1 MSISTAVLAP
11 TRHIWERYTAIYNE
25 TTTKERVYV
34 GTSTSGSSTSGQSDV
49 YNSSRWNYSYGGYS
63 PYGAV
68 SYVGEWYIYAQNSY
82 TYDQD
87 TGVFTLTDPQKIS
100 VTSLKSKQYRWFM
113 AEGTS
118 GNKIYDNNSHSLPAD
133 VAAKYDV
140 SYISYEKEAPTTGRT
155 LGVYKK
161 TTTSSGRTVYKPVK
175 DSSGKKVEVEIL
187 DDTAYVKNGVYE
199 STGTEAKNMTVGIV
213 NKDVGPGDVQGE
225 NLVWK
230 EKNYT
235 YTNTVTTVIPGVTY
249 NYAVS
254 DGYIVVSSSSN
265 SRSTATFSAITG
277 SVAKTGS
284 ATYVTNSDRNKY
296 PDNGAKSGHWYV
308 YKASDNID
316 PLGITVLDVDGNQ
329 IFVAGDPV
337 RLQGIESTA
346 QTLNNYGASIK
357 YNFWYSIDGAK
368 NWTKIIQTTSLL
380 VDANTPDQGV
390 DYIYVAGIS
399 IEDGLGYV
407 GEIVTSSNISVLENR
422 PPFISDVDRDLGEIT
437 DYDDKPVIYYT
448 VWDEDVIEVTDEETG
463 EVTEEPMDI
472 VTVEEYI
479 DDFPT
484 YTYSFKGEIES
495 IFRFED
501 YYWLSCLNGQH
512 EMRIVAT
519 DSAGN
524 VTVRKF
530 TFTKNVSRIT
540 AQFAEPFE
548 NIEPIYLACENMIA
562 ELPTGAE
569 LLVEVCNNG
578 FDEHPNWQNVTTQ
591 VRNGTNIYIRN
602 GVCTAGKW
610 GYNIR
615 FTIDRG
621 EAESLVYLKSCTGTF
636 KGRDSDA
643 KVLYTG
649 GDI

>member
-1 MSISTAVLAP
+1 MSISAAVLAP

-34 GTSTSGSSTSGQSDV
+34 GESTTGSTSSGQSYA
-49 YNSSRWNYSYGGYS
+49 YNPDRWSYSYAGYGT
-63 PYGAV
+63 YGAK
-68 SYVGEWYIYAQNSY
+68 SYVGEWYIYASNSY

-100 VTSLKSKQYRWFM
+100 VTQLKSKQYRWFM
-113 AEGTS
+113 ANGTS
-118 GNKIYDNNSHSLPAD
+118 GDKIYDNNSHSLPSD
-133 VAAKYDV
+133 IAAKYE
-140 SYISYEKEAPTTGRT
+140 SYDYVVEKAAPTTGRT
-155 LGVYKK
+155 LGVYKVS
-161 TTTSSGRTVYKPVK
+161 TTASGRKKYTPVK
-175 DSSGKKVEVEIL
+175 DSSGKKVEVEL
-187 DDTAYVKNGVYE
+187 LSDLEYKKNAIYE
-199 STGTEAKNMTVGIV
+199 STDPNIDASIV
-213 NKDVGPGDVQGE
+213 NPSAGPDLAFGE

-249 NYAVS
+249 NYTVS

-265 SRSTATFSAITG
+265 SRTTATFSAITG

-296 PDNGAKSGHWYV
+296 PDNGAKSGYWYV

-337 RLQGIESTA
+337 QLRGIESTA

-399 IEDGLGYV
+399 VEDGLGYV

-495 IFRFED
+495 VFRFED

-512 EMRIVAT
+512 EIRIVAT

-591 VRNGTNIYIRN
+591 VRNSTNIYIRN
-602 GVCTAGKW
+602 GVCAAGKW